1 MKYRH
6 IIWDWNGT
14 LLDDAHVGAEI
25 FNEMMAEY
33 GKAPITF
40 EDYTMHLRFPVADFY
55 VQHGFDFSKTSFEEI
70 SEYYIGAYNRRRFE
84 CGLHDG
90 ALDTIRALRENGST
104 QSVLSAYK
112 KPFLLE
118 TISHYGIEEY
128 FDSIDGLD
136 NIYAHSKEELGKR
149 HVLSIKI
156 PKDEIIMIGDTE
168 HDKHTADAMGVKS
181 ALISKGHNHPER
193 LKKLGVPVF
202 ESHDELRDFLME

>member
-1 MKYRH
+1 
-6 IIWDWNGT
+6 
-14 LLDDAHVGAEI
+14 
-25 FNEMMAEY
+25 MAEY